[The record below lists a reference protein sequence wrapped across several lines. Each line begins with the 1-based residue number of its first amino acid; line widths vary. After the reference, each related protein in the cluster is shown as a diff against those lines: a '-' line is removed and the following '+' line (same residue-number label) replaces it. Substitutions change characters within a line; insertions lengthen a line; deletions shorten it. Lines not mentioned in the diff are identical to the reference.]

1 MPRIWRACILLI
13 CPAFCPAQMTLEPK
27 IFGTGGNF
35 VTDVKL
41 DISLHLIHF
50 EKVNEQG
57 TLITKYA
64 VLKK

>member
-1 MPRIWRACILLI
+1 L
-13 CPAFCPAQMTLEPK
+13 
-27 IFGTGGNF
+27 

-41 DISLHLIHF
+41 DISLHLIHV
-50 EKVNEQG
+50 EKVNAQG